1 MLWNDHSKLIGLHAF
16 LGASQ
21 YHWINWTD
29 ETLEQRFR
37 SHYASDI
44 GTIIHDLASDC
55 IKNKIKISETDTNL
69 IELTLSKNGIPKSA
83 YDSYEILSNLVPF
96 VNESINYHM
105 SSEVLLY
112 YSQYCFGTADAIAY
126 DEVSKILRIN
136 DYKNGKVD
144 AHMEQLQIY
153 AALFCLEYHKDPAKM
168 KRIELRIFQHS
179 EIIELILTPE
189 TQEIDKMM
197 KLIQET
203 SRKAQILFERG

>member
-1 MLWNDHSKLIGLHAF
+1 MLWNDHSKLEGMHAF

-21 YHWINWTD
+21 YHWINWDD
-29 ETLEQRFR
+29 ETLEKRFR
-37 SHYASDI
+37 SHYSADI
-44 GTIIHDLASDC
+44 GTIIHSLASDC
-55 IKNKIKISETDTNL
+55 IRNKIKINEDDVNL
-69 IELTLSKNGIPKSA
+69 IELTLAKNGIPKSA
-83 YDSYEILSNLVPF
+83 YDPYKILSNLVPF

-112 YSQYCFGTADAIAY
+112 YSQYCFGTTDAIAY
-126 DEVSKILRIN
+126 DEVSRILRIN
-136 DYKNGKVD
+136 DYKNGNID

-153 AALFCLEYHKDPAKM
+153 AALFCLEYHKDPSKM

-179 EIIELILTPE
+179 SIVECILTPD
-189 TQEIDKMM
+189 TQEIDKLM